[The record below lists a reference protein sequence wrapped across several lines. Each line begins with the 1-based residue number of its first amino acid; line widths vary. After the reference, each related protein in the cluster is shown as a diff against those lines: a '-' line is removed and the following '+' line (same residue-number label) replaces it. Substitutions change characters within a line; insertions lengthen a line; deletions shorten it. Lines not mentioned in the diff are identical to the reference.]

1 MAYKAPKISNVD
13 NYNAARAVMST
24 DMQNRLPLATVQN
37 MRDIG
42 LAITSDK
49 FQLFMNEWQS
59 ALFNKIGLTIFR
71 EYTLTNPLAKYIYG
85 RMDFGDAIEE
95 IGTGL
100 LKGAPMDYG
109 VDGESVDPFII
120 TSPEAKTSYHRINQP
135 IQYACTIKRDQLNHA
150 FTRPYG
156 VARLI
161 GMFVNSMYSS
171 ANVDS
176 WLMTKKAMAWY
187 LNDGMAA
194 EGYSLLPNQ
203 KVGVSPLTDED
214 SIKDFIIRVK
224 DAIAAMSFPQA
235 DYNPMGVPK
244 QLNKPNLVLFL
255 NAKAMNRISVKA
267 ISAAINPAE
276 LGFNVRIEPMDDFG
290 TDPLGGTTTDVV
302 GVLAEDIWLLI
313 TEQFQDMDM
322 IRNPRGRYFNY
333 FLTRQMSFGTSY
345 FGDVAIF
352 RTSYPVK
359 PLTVSP

>member
-1 MAYKAPKISNVD
+1 MAYKAPKVD
-13 NYNAARAVMST
+13 NMTNYNAVRATMST
-24 DMQNRLPLATVQN
+24 DMQNRLPVATIDN
-37 MRDIG
+37 MKAIG
-42 LAITSDK
+42 LAITSEK

-59 ALFNKIGLTIFR
+59 ALFNKIGLTLFR

-100 LKGAPMDYG
+100 VTGRAMDYG
-109 VDGESVDPFII
+109 VDGQSVDPFII
-120 TSPEAKTSYHRINQP
+120 TSPEAKASYHRINTP
-135 IQYACTIKRDQLNHA
+135 IQYATTIKRDQLNHA
-150 FTRPYG
+150 FNRPYG

-194 EGYSLLPNQ
+194 EGYPLLENQ
-203 KVGVSPLTDED
+203 KIGVAPMTDEE

-224 DAIAAMSFPQA
+224 DAISAMGFPQA
-235 DYNPMGVPK
+235 DYNPMGIPK
-244 QLNKPNLVLFL
+244 QLKRPNLVLFL

-267 ISAAINPAE
+267 ISAAFNPEE
-276 LGFNVRIEPMDDFG
+276 LGFKVRVEPMDDFG
-290 TDPLGGTTTDVV
+290 TDPNGGTTNDVV
-302 GVLAEDIWLLI
+302 AVLAEDTWLIL
-313 TEQFQDMDM
+313 TEQFEDMGM
-322 IRNPRGRYFNY
+322 IQNPRGRYFNY
-333 FLTRQMSFGTSY
+333 FLTRAMSFGTSY
-345 FGDVAIF
+345 FSDVAIF

-359 PLTVSP
+359 PLVVSP